1 MLNYL
6 KKKWCHFLLGVST
19 NQDQQKVDRS
29 SGPNVQQMKIIFKRS
44 VDTIQQCIDL
54 IAICTFCKALC
65 EYRSRNIPPY
75 NNVQQ
80 LILHMKYYFQNLCSQ
95 LGTGQILVV
104 FDFLAPVKL

>member
-1 MLNYL
+1 M
-6 KKKWCHFLLGVST
+6 
-19 NQDQQKVDRS
+19 
-29 SGPNVQQMKIIFKRS
+29 FKRS

-104 FDFLAPVKL
+104 FGFLAPVKL